1 MSSLFDGVY
10 STPQAQELTGSEAWL
25 RAMLEVE
32 RALTVAAARV
42 GLAPQSAAEAVTAA
56 CRPES
61 FDLDVLGAGAA
72 TDATPVIALVAR
84 LRSLVGPEASPYVHL
99 AATSQDILDSAG
111 TLVARSALGPVLDD
125 CRAVSDTLAALAL
138 EHRST
143 PQVGRTLLQNAL
155 VTTFGAACGNRLTG
169 VDDALAGLEAVLHH
183 RLAVQLGGPVGT
195 LAGTADRAEELIAAV
210 AAELGLAEPVTPW
223 HTARGRVAELAA
235 ACGVLAGELAAVAQD
250 VVLLSA
256 TELAEVEVA
265 APGGSSAIPN
275 KRNPAAAVLA
285 VACAHRLPGLVATV
299 LAGMPQELQRSAG
312 RWQAEWGTLTE
323 IVRLLAGTA
332 QHTRTALEGLR
343 VDVDRMHAHV
353 DALVATGTVGGF
365 GAAETFVDRALAAHA
380 ARTRARTPR
389 EGRP

>member
-1 MSSLFDGVY
+1 VSGLFDGVY
-10 STPQAQELTGSEAWL
+10 STPQAQELTGSAAWL

-32 RALTVAAARV
+32 RALTVAAAQV
-42 GLAPQSAAEAVTAA
+42 GLAPRSAAEAVTAA

-61 FDLDVLGAGAA
+61 FDPDALAAGAA
-72 TDATPVIALVAR
+72 TEATPVIALVAR

-111 TLVARSALGPVLDD
+111 ALVARSALGPVLDD
-125 CRAVSDTLAALAL
+125 CRVVSDTLAALARQ
-138 EHRST
+138 HRGT
-143 PQVGRTLLQNAL
+143 AQVGRTLLQNAL
-155 VTTFGAACGNRLTG
+155 VTTFGAACANRLTG
-169 VDDALAGLEAVLHH
+169 VDEALAGLEAVLRH

-195 LAGTADRAEELIAAV
+195 LAGTADQAAPLVAAV

-223 HTARGRVAELAA
+223 HTTRGRVAELAA

-256 TELAEVEVA
+256 TEVAEVRVA

-285 VACAHRLPGLVATV
+285 VACAHRMPGLVATV

-323 IVRLLAGTA
+323 ILRLLAATA
-332 QHTRTALEGLR
+332 RHTRTALEGLQ
-343 VDVDRMHAHV
+343 VDVDRMRAHV
-353 DALVATGTVGGF
+353 EALVATGADSGF
-365 GAAETFVDRALAAHA
+365 GAAETFVDRALAAHET
-380 ARTRARTPR
+380 RTQARTPR
-389 EGRP
+389 EGRT